1 MASKP
6 AFCSPLKGVAAG
18 AEALPQT
25 RCSSAGELNQKPTLK
40 VWTGENGSAG
50 FSTNVSL
57 SKMPTTLISATP
69 AALLSISDWY
79 QPKPKPLNPASRGEC
94 STRNTSKPV
103 FGGNP
108 EACSLSVSLSAW
120 VAKRFLTVTLATA
133 CWMAGQANGL
143 PASRP
148 GLMPSWNEQTAPV
161 HGTAAA
167 GWACADDGD
176 AALSGSAISVATRAI
191 NKTRDWIQL
200 L

>member
-25 RCSSAGELNQKPTLK
+25 CCSSVGELNQKPTLK
-40 VWTGENGSAG
+40 VWTGENGLAG

-108 EACSLSVSLSAW
+108 DGRAGERL
-120 VAKRFLTVTLATA
+120 
-133 CWMAGQANGL
+133 AGQQARVDAELERTNC
-143 PASRP
+143 P
-148 GLMPSWNEQTAPV
+148 GARY
-161 HGTAAA
+161 
-167 GWACADDGD
+167 
-176 AALSGSAISVATRAI
+176 TRH
-191 NKTRDWIQL
+191 RGGVCR
-200 L
+200 